1 MKKMSKI
8 LTFILVLAMVLGTVA
23 MAAEPSYTI
32 SATDGSLEHGS
43 ITLTYTYTV
52 TKDVTDDNNNTTS
65 ETKEVTETAFLKKG
79 SLSADI
85 PKDAKVVISF
95 NANTGYE
102 FIGAKDD
109 ANNPIEDGAEITL
122 TKSLIITPEFRLKDT
137 LGGEA
142 KISSFKIDAICPS
155 AYYWQQ
161 CHKKDSNSNSV
172 LDNNLLKY
180 TRYPGKLNGTQSPST
195 EIAKGYYVD
204 LTLYVNDADYAA
216 FISTNGNSSDKF
228 SVTTPGDSSFLAG
241 STNPSA
247 SAVINA
253 TTDGKGY
260 SITLTGVYYV
270 GGSDNTLKLIV
281 TQGNYNAILSCK
293 IDNATIIPTTPDD
306 DKPSEETT
314 AAQPYVIISSYSY
327 GKGDLVAGETRNVT
341 MTFRNTSKTMAVENM
356 MVTMTLPDAM
366 MLTSSSNSFYIESL
380 AAEGTITKTVNVT
393 VKPTAAAQ
401 SHSMTVDFTYD
412 YLDNGTRRNAKTT
425 ETISMPV
432 LQVDRFTVTGIDLPT
447 QIFVGEENNLSV
459 NFVNKSRTDIYNLSA
474 KLSCEALSNNGE
486 EQYLGNLA
494 SGTTS
499 SADFY
504 ITANEKGELV
514 GEVIITYEDT
524 NMNQRTVS
532 VPFTTQAASYE
543 DIYGPT
549 DPVDPGLDPV
559 GPVEPETTGFPWFW
573 VIAGVVV
580 VAAGVFVALK
590 LRKNKKESVDED
602 EDI

>member
-23 MAAEPSYTI
+23 MAEVPTPAAKTPATKEETVTYTITAGTVENGTLTIKYGSTQEPLTTGAKTAAIAKDTDITVVAEPKAGYELVALNYTI
-32 SATDGSLEHGS
+32 GETTTDIKTDGKF
-43 ITLTYTYTV
+43 TLT
-52 TKDVTDDNNNTTS
+52 
-65 ETKEVTETAFLKKG
+65 G
-79 SLSADI
+79 
-85 PKDAKVVISF
+85 
-95 NANTGYE
+95 NAT
-102 FIGAKDD
+102 
-109 ANNPIEDGAEITL
+109 
-122 TKSLIITPEFRLKDT
+122 ITPVFQAKST
-137 LGGEA
+137 LGGEKTA
-142 KISSFKIDAICPS
+142 DSFRLDAICS
-155 AYYWQQ
+155 GSYYWQMY
-161 CHKKDSNSNSV
+161 HKDMA
-172 LDNNLLKY
+172 NNKKY
-180 TRYPGKLNGTQSPST
+180 TKYPGSPADKVNPSS
-195 EIAKGYYVD
+195 EIVKGNYVD
-204 LTLYVNDADYAA
+204 LTLYVTDNDFLSLYG
-216 FISTNGNSSDKF
+216 STGYSKNNF

-241 STNPSA
+241 SGAGAEIEKWTVGS
-247 SAVINA
+247 
-253 TTDGKGY
+253 TDKGME
-260 SITLTGVYYV
+260 IQLTGVYYV
-270 GGSDNTLKLIV
+270 GGSDNTLKLII
-281 TQGNYNAILSCK
+281 TQGNYNAIVTCK
-293 IDNATIIPTTPDD
+293 IDNATIIPTKPDD
-306 DKPSEETT
+306 EKPDTETT

-327 GKGDLVAGETRNVT
+327 GKGDLVAGETRNIT

-412 YLDNGTRRNAKTT
+412 YLDNGVRRNAKTT

-432 LQVDRFTVTGIDLPT
+432 LQVDRFTVTGIDLPQ
-447 QIFVGEENNLSV
+447 QIFIGEENNLSV

-474 KLSCEALSNNGE
+474 KLNCEGLSNNGE

-504 ITANEKGELV
+504 ITGNEKCELV

-532 VPFTTQAASYE
+532 VPFTTQVTSYE
-543 DIYGPT
+543 DVWGPSN
-549 DPVDPGLDPV
+549 PSVDPGTDP
-559 GPVEPETTGFPWFW
+559 GTDPGMEEPAGFPWFW
-573 VIAGVVV
+573 VIGGVAV
-580 VAAGVFVALK
+580 VAAGVFVYLK

>member
-8 LTFILVLAMVLGTVA
+8 LTFILVLAMVLSTVA
-23 MAAEPSYTI
+23 MAEVPTPAAKTPATKEETVTYTITAGTVENGTLTIKYGSTQEPLTTGAKTAAIAKDTDITVVAEPKAGYELVALNYTI
-32 SATDGSLEHGS
+32 GETTTDIKTDGKF
-43 ITLTYTYTV
+43 TLT
-52 TKDVTDDNNNTTS
+52 
-65 ETKEVTETAFLKKG
+65 G
-79 SLSADI
+79 
-85 PKDAKVVISF
+85 
-95 NANTGYE
+95 NAT
-102 FIGAKDD
+102 
-109 ANNPIEDGAEITL
+109 
-122 TKSLIITPEFRLKDT
+122 ITPVFQAKST
-137 LGGEA
+137 LGGEKTA
-142 KISSFKIDAICPS
+142 DSFRLDAICS
-155 AYYWQQ
+155 GSYYWQMY
-161 CHKKDSNSNSV
+161 HKDMA
-172 LDNNLLKY
+172 NNKKY
-180 TRYPGKLNGTQSPST
+180 TKYPGSPADKVNPSS
-195 EIAKGYYVD
+195 EIVKGNYVD
-204 LTLYVNDADYAA
+204 LTLYVTDDDFLSLYG
-216 FISTNGNSSDKF
+216 STGYSKNNF

-241 STNPSA
+241 SGAGAEIEKWTVGSTDKGM
-247 SAVINA
+247 VIQ
-253 TTDGKGY
+253 
-260 SITLTGVYYV
+260 LTGVYYV
-270 GGSDNTLKLIV
+270 GGSDNTLKLII
-281 TQGNYNAILSCK
+281 TQGNYNAIVTCK
-293 IDNATIIPTTPDD
+293 IDNATIIPTKPDD
-306 DKPSEETT
+306 EKPDTETT

-327 GKGDLVAGETRNVT
+327 GKGDLVAGETRNIT

-412 YLDNGTRRNAKTT
+412 YLDNGVRRNAKTT

-432 LQVDRFTVTGIDLPT
+432 LQVDRFTVTGIDLPQ
-447 QIFVGEENNLSV
+447 QIFIGEENNLSV

-474 KLSCEALSNNGE
+474 KLNCEGLSNNGE

-504 ITANEKGELV
+504 ITGNEKGELV

-532 VPFTTQAASYE
+532 VPFTTQVTSYE
-543 DIYGPT
+543 DVWGPSN
-549 DPVDPGLDPV
+549 PSVDPGTDP
-559 GPVEPETTGFPWFW
+559 GTDPGMEEPAGFPWFW
-573 VIAGVVV
+573 VIGGVVV
-580 VAAGVFVALK
+580 VAAGVFVYLK

>member
-1 MKKMSKI
+1 MTVKKMSKI

-23 MAAEPSYTI
+23 MATEPSYTV

-43 ITLTYTYTV
+43 ITLTYNTAKEGSTGTATCTLNSTTKSKALPNDVKKVKV
-52 TKDVTDDNNNTTS
+52 T
-65 ETKEVTETAFLKKG
+65 
-79 SLSADI
+79 
-85 PKDAKVVISF
+85 F
-95 NANTGYE
+95 NAAPGYE
-102 FIGAKDD
+102 FVSATYKVGDTDAKSVADFGE
-109 ANNPIEDGAEITL
+109 IEITDN
-122 TKSLIITPEFRLKDT
+122 TTITPVFQAKST
-137 LGGEA
+137 LGGEKTA
-142 KISSFKIDAICPS
+142 DSFRLDAICS
-155 AYYWQQ
+155 GSYYWQMY
-161 CHKKDSNSNSV
+161 HKDM
-172 LDNNLLKY
+172 DNNKKY
-180 TRYPGKLNGTQSPST
+180 TKYPGSPADKVNPSS
-195 EIAKGYYVD
+195 EIVKGNYVD
-204 LTLYVNDADYAA
+204 LTLYVNDTDYVT
-216 FISTNGNSSDKF
+216 FINGDTKKNELF

-241 STNPSA
+241 NTTPSA
-247 SAVINA
+247 NA
-253 TTDGKGY
+253 EIAAWEGKGY
-260 SITLTGVYYV
+260 TVKLTGVYYV
-270 GGSDNTLKLIV
+270 GGNDNTLKLII
-281 TQGNYNAILSCK
+281 TQGNYNAIVTCK
-293 IDNATIIPTTPDD
+293 IDNATIVPEKENDKKPD
-306 DKPSEETT
+306 EETT

-327 GKGDLVAGETRNVT
+327 GKGDLVAGETRNIT

-412 YLDNGTRRNAKTT
+412 YLDNGVRRNAKTT

-432 LQVDRFTVTGIDLPT
+432 LQVDRFTVTGIDLPQ
-447 QIFVGEENNLSV
+447 QIFIGEENNLSV

-474 KLSCEALSNNGE
+474 KLNCEGLSNNGE

-504 ITANEKGELV
+504 ITGNEKCELV

-532 VPFTTQAASYE
+532 VPFTTQVTSYE
-543 DIYGPT
+543 DVWGPSN
-549 DPVDPGLDPV
+549 PSVDPGTDP
-559 GPVEPETTGFPWFW
+559 GTDPGMEEPAGFPWFW
-573 VIAGVVV
+573 VIGGVAV
-580 VAAGVFVALK
+580 VAAGVFVYLK

>member
-23 MAAEPSYTI
+23 MAEVPTPAAKTPATQEETVTYTI
-32 SATDGSLEHGS
+32 TAGIFTNGQMTIKYGTTQSPLASGASLTVEKDTEITVEFSAT
-43 ITLTYTYTV
+43 
-52 TKDVTDDNNNTTS
+52 
-65 ETKEVTETAFLKKG
+65 A
-79 SLSADI
+79 
-85 PKDAKVVISF
+85 
-95 NANTGYE
+95 GYE
-102 FIGAKDD
+102 FVKATYKIGEK
-109 ANNPIEDGAEITL
+109 ETSLSDGGKFTL
-122 TKSLIITPEFRLKDT
+122 TGDATITPVFQAKST
-137 LGGEA
+137 LGGEKTA
-142 KISSFKIDAICPS
+142 DSFRLDAICS
-155 AYYWQQ
+155 GSYYWQMY
-161 CHKKDSNSNSV
+161 HKDMA
-172 LDNNLLKY
+172 NNKKY
-180 TRYPGKLNGTQSPST
+180 TKYPGSPADKVNPSS
-195 EIAKGYYVD
+195 EIVKGNYVD
-204 LTLYVNDADYAA
+204 LTLYVTDNDFLSLYG
-216 FISTNGNSSDKF
+216 STGNSKNNF

-241 STNPSA
+241 SGAGAEIEKWTVGSTDKGM
-247 SAVINA
+247 VIQ
-253 TTDGKGY
+253 
-260 SITLTGVYYV
+260 LTGVYYV
-270 GGSDNTLKLIV
+270 GGSDNTLKLII
-281 TQGNYNAILSCK
+281 TQGNYNAIVTCK
-293 IDNATIIPTTPDD
+293 IDNATIIPTKPDD
-306 DKPSEETT
+306 EKPDTETT

-327 GKGDLVAGETRNVT
+327 GKGDLVAGETRNIT

-412 YLDNGTRRNAKTT
+412 YLDNGVRRNAKTT

-432 LQVDRFTVTGIDLPT
+432 LQVDRFTVTGIDLPQ
-447 QIFVGEENNLSV
+447 QIFIGEENNLSV

-474 KLSCEALSNNGE
+474 KLNCEGLSNNGE

-504 ITANEKGELV
+504 ITGNEKCELV

-532 VPFTTQAASYE
+532 VPFTTQVTSYE
-543 DIYGPT
+543 DVWGPSN
-549 DPVDPGLDPV
+549 PSVDPGTDP
-559 GPVEPETTGFPWFW
+559 GTDPGMEEPAGFPWFW
-573 VIAGVVV
+573 VIGGVVV
-580 VAAGVFVALK
+580 VAAGVFVYLK

>member
-1 MKKMSKI
+1 MTVKKMSKI
-8 LTFILVLAMVLGTVA
+8 LTFILVLAMVLSTVA
-23 MAAEPSYTI
+23 MAADPPYTV

-43 ITLTYTYTV
+43 ITLTYNTAKEGSTGTATCTLNSTTKSKALPNDVKKVKVTFNATPGYEFVSATYKV
-52 TKDVTDDNNNTTS
+52 GDTDAKSVADFGEIEITNNTT
-65 ETKEVTETAFLKKG
+65 
-79 SLSADI
+79 
-85 PKDAKVVISF
+85 
-95 NANTGYE
+95 
-102 FIGAKDD
+102 
-109 ANNPIEDGAEITL
+109 
-122 TKSLIITPEFRLKDT
+122 ITPVFQAKST
-137 LGGEA
+137 LGGEKTA
-142 KISSFKIDAICPS
+142 DSFRLDAICS
-155 AYYWQQ
+155 GSYYWQMY
-161 CHKKDSNSNSV
+161 HKDM
-172 LDNNLLKY
+172 DNNKKY
-180 TRYPGKLNGTQSPST
+180 TKYPGSPADKVNPSS
-195 EIAKGYYVD
+195 EIVKGNYVD
-204 LTLYVNDADYAA
+204 LTLYVNDTDYVT
-216 FISTNGNSSDKF
+216 FINGDTKKNELF

-241 STNPSA
+241 NTTPSA
-247 SAVINA
+247 NA
-253 TTDGKGY
+253 EIAAWEGKGY
-260 SITLTGVYYV
+260 TVKLTGVYYV
-270 GGSDNTLKLIV
+270 GGNDNTLKLIV

-293 IDNATIIPTTPDD
+293 IDNATIVPEKENDKKPD
-306 DKPSEETT
+306 EETT

-327 GKGDLVAGETRNVT
+327 GKGDLVAGETRNIT

-412 YLDNGTRRNAKTT
+412 YLDNGVRRNAKTT

-432 LQVDRFTVTGIDLPT
+432 LQVDRFTVTGIDLPQ
-447 QIFVGEENNLSV
+447 QIFIGEENNLSV

-474 KLSCEALSNNGE
+474 KLNCEGLSNNGE

-504 ITANEKGELV
+504 ITGNEKGELV

-532 VPFTTQAASYE
+532 VPFTTQVTSYE
-543 DIYGPT
+543 DVWGPSN
-549 DPVDPGLDPV
+549 PSVDPGMDP
-559 GPVEPETTGFPWFW
+559 GTDPGMEEPAGFPWFW
-573 VIAGVVV
+573 VIGGVVV
-580 VAAGVFVALK
+580 VAAGVFVYLK

>member
-8 LTFILVLAMVLGTVA
+8 LIFILVLAMVLGTVA
-23 MAAEPSYTI
+23 MAEVPTPAAKTPATQEETVTYTI
-32 SATDGSLEHGS
+32 TAGIFTNGQMTIKYGTTQSPLASGASLTVEKDTEITVEFSAT
-43 ITLTYTYTV
+43 
-52 TKDVTDDNNNTTS
+52 
-65 ETKEVTETAFLKKG
+65 A
-79 SLSADI
+79 
-85 PKDAKVVISF
+85 
-95 NANTGYE
+95 GYE
-102 FIGAKDD
+102 FVKATYKIGEK
-109 ANNPIEDGAEITL
+109 ETSLSDGGKFTL
-122 TKSLIITPEFRLKDT
+122 TGDATITPVFQAKST
-137 LGGEA
+137 LGGEKTA
-142 KISSFKIDAICPS
+142 DSFRLDAICS
-155 AYYWQQ
+155 GSYYWQMY
-161 CHKKDSNSNSV
+161 HKDMA
-172 LDNNLLKY
+172 NNKKY
-180 TRYPGKLNGTQSPST
+180 TKYPGSPADKVNPSS
-195 EIAKGYYVD
+195 EIVKGNYVD
-204 LTLYVNDADYAA
+204 LTLYVTDTDYVT
-216 FISTNGNSSDKF
+216 FINGDTTKNELF

-241 STNPSA
+241 SGAGAEIEKWTVGSTDKGM
-247 SAVINA
+247 VIQ
-253 TTDGKGY
+253 
-260 SITLTGVYYV
+260 LTGVYYV
-270 GGSDNTLKLIV
+270 GGSDNTLKLII
-281 TQGNYNAILSCK
+281 TQGNYNAIVTCK
-293 IDNATIIPTTPDD
+293 IDNATIIPTKPDD
-306 DKPSEETT
+306 EKPDTETT

-412 YLDNGTRRNAKTT
+412 YLDNGVRRNAKTT

-432 LQVDRFTVTGIDLPT
+432 LQVDRFTVTGIDLPQ
-447 QIFVGEENNLSV
+447 QIFIGEENNLSV

-474 KLSCEALSNNGE
+474 KLNCEGLSNNGE

-504 ITANEKGELV
+504 ITGNEKCELV

-532 VPFTTQAASYE
+532 VPFTTQVTSYE
-543 DIYGPT
+543 DVWGPSN
-549 DPVDPGLDPV
+549 PSVDPGMDP
-559 GPVEPETTGFPWFW
+559 GTDPGMEEPAGFPWFW
-573 VIAGVVV
+573 VIGGVVV
-580 VAAGVFVALK
+580 VAAGVFVYLK
-590 LRKNKKESVDED
+590 LRKNKKESVEED

>member
-1 MKKMSKI
+1 VKKMSKI

-23 MAAEPSYTI
+23 MAEVPTPAANTPATQEETVTYTI
-32 SATDGSLEHGS
+32 TAGTFTNGQMTIKYGTTQSPLASGASLTVEKDTEITVEFSAT
-43 ITLTYTYTV
+43 
-52 TKDVTDDNNNTTS
+52 
-65 ETKEVTETAFLKKG
+65 A
-79 SLSADI
+79 
-85 PKDAKVVISF
+85 
-95 NANTGYE
+95 GYE
-102 FIGAKDD
+102 FVKATYKIGEK
-109 ANNPIEDGAEITL
+109 ETSLSDGGKFTL
-122 TKSLIITPEFRLKDT
+122 TGDATITPVFQAKST
-137 LGGEA
+137 LGGEKTA
-142 KISSFKIDAICPS
+142 DSFRLDAICS
-155 AYYWQQ
+155 GSYYWQMY
-161 CHKKDSNSNSV
+161 HKDMA
-172 LDNNLLKY
+172 NNKKY
-180 TRYPGKLNGTQSPST
+180 TKYPGSPADKVNPSS
-195 EIAKGYYVD
+195 EIVKGNYVD
-204 LTLYVNDADYAA
+204 LTLYVTDNDFLSLYG
-216 FISTNGNSSDKF
+216 STGYSKNNF

-241 STNPSA
+241 NTTPSA
-247 SAVINA
+247 NA
-253 TTDGKGY
+253 EIDAWEGKGY
-260 SITLTGVYYV
+260 TVKLTGVYYV
-270 GGSDNTLKLIV
+270 GGNDNTLKLIV

-293 IDNATIIPTTPDD
+293 IDNATIVPEKENDKKPD
-306 DKPSEETT
+306 EETT

-327 GKGDLVAGETRNVT
+327 GKGDLVAGETRNIT

-401 SHSMTVDFTYD
+401 SHSMAVDFTYD
-412 YLDNGTRRNAKTT
+412 YLDNGVRRNAKTT

-432 LQVDRFTVTGIDLPT
+432 LQVDRFTVTGIDLPQ
-447 QIFVGEENNLSV
+447 QIFIGEENNLSV

-474 KLSCEALSNNGE
+474 KLNCEGLSNNGE

-504 ITANEKGELV
+504 ITGNEKGELV

-532 VPFTTQAASYE
+532 VPFTTQVTSYE
-543 DIYGPT
+543 DVWGPSN
-549 DPVDPGLDPV
+549 PSVDPGMDP
-559 GPVEPETTGFPWFW
+559 GTDPGMEDPAGFPWFW
-573 VIAGVVV
+573 VIGGVVV
-580 VAAGVFVALK
+580 VAAGVFVYLK

>member
-1 MKKMSKI
+1 MTVKKISKI

-23 MAAEPSYTI
+23 MADQSEGTNTGNTTNDTYTITAGKFENGTLTIKYNSTQSPLTAGATSSAIAKGTEVTILAEPKAGYELAALNYTI
-32 SATDGSLEHGS
+32 GETTTDIKTDGKFV
-43 ITLTYTYTV
+43 LTGNATV
-52 TKDVTDDNNNTTS
+52 TPV
-65 ETKEVTETAFLKKG
+65 FQ
-79 SLSADI
+79 
-85 PKDAKVVISF
+85 AKS
-95 NANTGYE
+95 
-102 FIGAKDD
+102 
-109 ANNPIEDGAEITL
+109 
-122 TKSLIITPEFRLKDT
+122 T
-137 LGGEA
+137 LGGEKTA
-142 KISSFKIDAICPS
+142 DSFRLDAICS
-155 AYYWQQ
+155 GSYYWQMY
-161 CHKKDSNSNSV
+161 HKDMA
-172 LDNNLLKY
+172 NNKKY
-180 TRYPGKLNGTQSPST
+180 TKYPGSPADKVNPSS
-195 EIAKGYYVD
+195 EIVKGNYVD
-204 LTLYVNDADYAA
+204 LTLYVTDDDFLSLYG
-216 FISTNGNSSDKF
+216 STGYSKNNF

-241 STNPSA
+241 SGAGAEIEKWTVGSTDKGM
-247 SAVINA
+247 VIQ
-253 TTDGKGY
+253 
-260 SITLTGVYYV
+260 LTGVYYV
-270 GGSDNTLKLIV
+270 GGSDNTLKLII
-281 TQGNYNAILSCK
+281 TQGNYNAIVTCK
-293 IDNATIIPTTPDD
+293 IDNATIVPEKENDKKPD
-306 DKPSEETT
+306 EETT

-412 YLDNGTRRNAKTT
+412 YLDNGVRRNAKTT

-432 LQVDRFTVTGIDLPT
+432 LQVDRFTVTGIDLPQ
-447 QIFVGEENNLSV
+447 QIFIGEENNLSV

-474 KLSCEALSNNGE
+474 KLNCEGLSNNGE

-504 ITANEKGELV
+504 ITGNEKGELV

-532 VPFTTQAASYE
+532 VPFTTQVTSYE
-543 DIYGPT
+543 DVWGPSN
-549 DPVDPGLDPV
+549 PSVDPGMDP
-559 GPVEPETTGFPWFW
+559 GTDPGMEEPAGFPWFW
-573 VIAGVVV
+573 VIGGVVV
-580 VAAGVFVALK
+580 VAAGVFVYLK

>member
-8 LTFILVLAMVLGTVA
+8 LIFILVLAMVLGTVA
-23 MAAEPSYTI
+23 MAEVPTPAAKTPATQEETVTYTI
-32 SATDGSLEHGS
+32 TAGIFTNGQMTIKYGTTQSPLASGASLTVEKDTEITVEFSAT
-43 ITLTYTYTV
+43 
-52 TKDVTDDNNNTTS
+52 
-65 ETKEVTETAFLKKG
+65 A
-79 SLSADI
+79 
-85 PKDAKVVISF
+85 
-95 NANTGYE
+95 GYE
-102 FIGAKDD
+102 FVKATYKIGEK
-109 ANNPIEDGAEITL
+109 ETSLSDGGKFTL
-122 TKSLIITPEFRLKDT
+122 TGDATITPVFQAKST
-137 LGGEA
+137 LGGEKTA
-142 KISSFKIDAICPS
+142 DSFRLDAICS
-155 AYYWQQ
+155 GSYYWQMY
-161 CHKKDSNSNSV
+161 HKDMA
-172 LDNNLLKY
+172 NNKKY
-180 TRYPGKLNGTQSPST
+180 TKYPGSPADKVNPSS
-195 EIAKGYYVD
+195 EIVKGNYVD
-204 LTLYVNDADYAA
+204 LTLYVTDNDFLSLYG
-216 FISTNGNSSDKF
+216 STGYSKNNF

-241 STNPSA
+241 SGAGAEIEKWTVGSTDKGM
-247 SAVINA
+247 VIQ
-253 TTDGKGY
+253 
-260 SITLTGVYYV
+260 LTGVYYV
-270 GGSDNTLKLIV
+270 GGSDNTLKLII
-281 TQGNYNAILSCK
+281 TQGNYNAIVTCK
-293 IDNATIIPTTPDD
+293 IDNATIVPEKENDKKPD
-306 DKPSEETT
+306 EETT

-412 YLDNGTRRNAKTT
+412 YLDNGVRRNAKTT
-425 ETISMPV
+425 ESISMPV
-432 LQVDRFTVTGIDLPT
+432 LQVDRFTVTGIDLPQ
-447 QIFVGEENNLSV
+447 QIFIGEENNLSV

-474 KLSCEALSNNGE
+474 KLNCEGLSNNGE

-504 ITANEKGELV
+504 ITGNEKGDLV

-532 VPFTTQAASYE
+532 VPFTTQVTSYE
-543 DIYGPT
+543 DVWGPSN
-549 DPVDPGLDPV
+549 PSVDPGMDP
-559 GPVEPETTGFPWFW
+559 GTDPGMEEPAGFPWFW
-573 VIAGVVV
+573 VIGGVVV
-580 VAAGVFVALK
+580 VAAGVFVYLK

>member
-23 MAAEPSYTI
+23 MAAEPP
-32 SATDGSLEHGS
+32 
-43 ITLTYTYTV
+43 YTV
-52 TKDVTDDNNNTTS
+52 SAPADSLTHGKITITYDTADTEKGGTKTVNGFLNSTTTS
-65 ETKEVTETAFLKKG
+65 IKLPDDVKKIKVSFTAN
-79 SLSADI
+79 
-85 PKDAKVVISF
+85 P
-95 NANTGYE
+95 GYE
-102 FIGAKDD
+102 FVSATYKVGDTDAKSVADFGE
-109 ANNPIEDGAEITL
+109 IEITDN
-122 TKSLIITPEFRLKDT
+122 TIITPVFQAKST
-137 LGGEA
+137 LGGEKTA
-142 KISSFKIDAICPS
+142 DSFRLDAICS
-155 AYYWQQ
+155 GSYYWQMY
-161 CHKKDSNSNSV
+161 HKDMA
-172 LDNNLLKY
+172 NNKKY
-180 TRYPGKLNGTQSPST
+180 TKYPGSPADKVNPSS
-195 EIAKGYYVD
+195 EIVKGNYVD
-204 LTLYVNDADYAA
+204 LTLYVTDNDFLKLYS
-216 FISTNGNSSDKF
+216 STGYSKDNF

-241 STNPSA
+241 SGAGAEIEKWTVGSTDKGM
-247 SAVINA
+247 VIQ
-253 TTDGKGY
+253 
-260 SITLTGVYYV
+260 LTGVYYV
-270 GGSDNTLKLIV
+270 GGSDNTLKLII
-281 TQGNYNAILSCK
+281 TQGNYNAIVTCK
-293 IDNATIIPTTPDD
+293 IDNATIIPTKPDD
-306 DKPSEETT
+306 EKPDTETT

-327 GKGDLVAGETRNVT
+327 GKGDLVAGETRNIT

-412 YLDNGTRRNAKTT
+412 YLDNGVRRNAKTT
-425 ETISMPV
+425 ESISMPV
-432 LQVDRFTVTGIDLPT
+432 LQVDRFTVTGIDLPQ
-447 QIFVGEENNLSV
+447 QIFIGEENNLSV

-474 KLSCEALSNNGE
+474 KLNCEGLSNNGE

-504 ITANEKGELV
+504 ITGNEKGELV

-532 VPFTTQAASYE
+532 VPFTTQVTSYE
-543 DIYGPT
+543 DVWGPSN
-549 DPVDPGLDPV
+549 PSVDPGMDP
-559 GPVEPETTGFPWFW
+559 GTDPGMEEPAGFPWFW
-573 VIAGVVV
+573 VIGGVAV
-580 VAAGVFVALK
+580 VAAGVFVYLK

>member
-1 MKKMSKI
+1 MTVKKMSKI
-8 LTFILVLAMVLGTVA
+8 LTFILVLAMVLSTVA
-23 MAAEPSYTI
+23 MADQSDGTNTGNTTNDTYTITAGNFENGTLTIKHDSTQSPLTAGATSKAIAKGTEVTILAEPKAGYELVALNYTI
-32 SATDGSLEHGS
+32 GETTTDIKTDGKF
-43 ITLTYTYTV
+43 TLT
-52 TKDVTDDNNNTTS
+52 
-65 ETKEVTETAFLKKG
+65 G
-79 SLSADI
+79 
-85 PKDAKVVISF
+85 
-95 NANTGYE
+95 NAT
-102 FIGAKDD
+102 
-109 ANNPIEDGAEITL
+109 
-122 TKSLIITPEFRLKDT
+122 ITPVFQAKST
-137 LGGEA
+137 LGGEKTA
-142 KISSFKIDAICPS
+142 DSFRLDAICS
-155 AYYWQQ
+155 GSYYWQMY
-161 CHKKDSNSNSV
+161 HKDMA
-172 LDNNLLKY
+172 NNKKY
-180 TRYPGKLNGTQSPST
+180 TKYPGSPADKVNPSS
-195 EIAKGYYVD
+195 EIVKGNYVD
-204 LTLYVNDADYAA
+204 LTLYVTDDDFLSLYG
-216 FISTNGNSSDKF
+216 STGYSKNNF

-241 STNPSA
+241 SGAGAEIEKWTVGSTDKGM
-247 SAVINA
+247 VIQ
-253 TTDGKGY
+253 
-260 SITLTGVYYV
+260 LTGVYYV
-270 GGSDNTLKLIV
+270 GGSDNTLKLII
-281 TQGNYNAILSCK
+281 TQGNYNAIVTCK
-293 IDNATIIPTTPDD
+293 IDNATIVPEKENDKKPD
-306 DKPSEETT
+306 EETT

-412 YLDNGTRRNAKTT
+412 YLDNGVRRNAKTT

-432 LQVDRFTVTGIDLPT
+432 LQVDRFTVTGIDLPQ
-447 QIFVGEENNLSV
+447 QIFIGEENNLSV

-474 KLSCEALSNNGE
+474 KLNCEGLSNNGE

-504 ITANEKGELV
+504 ITGNEKGELV

-532 VPFTTQAASYE
+532 VPFTTQVTSYE
-543 DIYGPT
+543 DVWGPSN
-549 DPVDPGLDPV
+549 PSVDPGMDP
-559 GPVEPETTGFPWFW
+559 GTDPGMEEPAGFPWFW
-573 VIAGVVV
+573 VIGGVVV
-580 VAAGVFVALK
+580 VAAGVFVYLK

>member
-1 MKKMSKI
+1 MTVKKMSKI

-23 MAAEPSYTI
+23 MAEVPTPAAKTPATKEETVTYTITAGTVENGTLTIKYGSTQEPLTTGAKTAAIAKDTDITVVAEPKAGYELVALNYTI
-32 SATDGSLEHGS
+32 GETTTDIKTDGKF
-43 ITLTYTYTV
+43 TLTG
-52 TKDVTDDNNNTTS
+52 NTT
-65 ETKEVTETAFLKKG
+65 
-79 SLSADI
+79 
-85 PKDAKVVISF
+85 
-95 NANTGYE
+95 
-102 FIGAKDD
+102 
-109 ANNPIEDGAEITL
+109 
-122 TKSLIITPEFRLKDT
+122 ITPVFQAKST
-137 LGGEA
+137 LGGEKTA
-142 KISSFKIDAICPS
+142 DSFRLDAICS
-155 AYYWQQ
+155 GSYYWQMY
-161 CHKKDSNSNSV
+161 HKDMA
-172 LDNNLLKY
+172 NNKKY
-180 TRYPGKLNGTQSPST
+180 TKYPGPPLDKVNPSS
-195 EIAKGYYVD
+195 EIVKGNYVD
-204 LTLYVNDADYAA
+204 LTLYVTDDDFLSLCGTTSY
-216 FISTNGNSSDKF
+216 DKNNF

-241 STNPSA
+241 SGAGAEIKKWTVGSTDKGM
-247 SAVINA
+247 VIQ
-253 TTDGKGY
+253 
-260 SITLTGVYYV
+260 LTGVYYV
-270 GGSDNTLKLIV
+270 GGSDNTLKLII
-281 TQGNYNAILSCK
+281 TQGNYNAIVTCK
-293 IDNATIIPTTPDD
+293 IDNATIVPEKENDKKPD
-306 DKPSEETT
+306 EETT

-327 GKGDLVAGETRNVT
+327 GKGDLVAGETRNIT

-412 YLDNGTRRNAKTT
+412 YLDNGVRRNAKTT

-432 LQVDRFTVTGIDLPT
+432 LQVDRFTVTGIDLPQ
-447 QIFVGEENNLSV
+447 QIFIGEENNLSV

-474 KLSCEALSNNGE
+474 KLNCEGLSNNGE

-504 ITANEKGELV
+504 ITGNEKCELV

-532 VPFTTQAASYE
+532 VPFTTQVTSYE
-543 DIYGPT
+543 DVWGPSN
-549 DPVDPGLDPV
+549 PSVDPGTDP
-559 GPVEPETTGFPWFW
+559 GTDPGMEEPAGFPWFW
-573 VIAGVVV
+573 VIGGVVV
-580 VAAGVFVALK
+580 VAAGVFVYLK

>member
-1 MKKMSKI
+1 MTVKKISKI

-23 MAAEPSYTI
+23 MAEVGDPVTTPTYTI
-32 SATDGSLEHGS
+32 TAGTFTNGSISLTLVGNDGKDTSLGS
-43 ITLTYTYTV
+43 ITATGGKIENIA
-52 TKDVTDDNNNTTS
+52 KDSKV
-65 ETKEVTETAFLKKG
+65 
-79 SLSADI
+79 
-85 PKDAKVVISF
+85 KVVFVPSP
-95 NANTGYE
+95 GYE
-102 FIGAKDD
+102 FVGAKD
-109 ANNPIEDGAEITL
+109 GAEKIIKDGDVLTITDNL
-122 TKSLIITPEFRLKDT
+122 TITPVFAPKASLGSAAAVNSYT
-137 LGGEA
+137 LQ
-142 KISSFKIDAICPS
+142 AICPS

-161 CHKKDSNSNSV
+161 YHKTPGGGDT
-172 LDNNLLKY
+172 KY

-204 LTLYVNDADYAA
+204 LTLYVNDTDYVT
-216 FISTNGNSSDKF
+216 FIGQEGNDNDKF

-241 STNPSA
+241 NTTPSA
-247 SAVINA
+247 NA
-253 TTDGKGY
+253 DIDPWEEGKGY
-260 SITLTGVYYV
+260 TIKLTGVYYV
-270 GGSDNTLKLIV
+270 GGNDNTLKLIV

-293 IDNATIIPTTPDD
+293 IDNATIVPEKENNKKPD
-306 DKPSEETT
+306 EVTT

-327 GKGDLVAGETRNVT
+327 GKGDLVAGETRNIT

-393 VKPTAAAQ
+393 VKSNAAAQ

-412 YLDNGTRRNAKTT
+412 YLDNGIRRNAKTT
-425 ETISMPV
+425 ESISMPV
-432 LQVDRFTVTGIDLPT
+432 LQVDRFTVTGIDLP
-447 QIFVGEENNLSV
+447 QEIFMGEESNLSV
-459 NFVNKSRTDIYNLSA
+459 NFVNKSRTEIYNLSA
-474 KLSCEALSNNGE
+474 KLNCEGLSNNGE

-504 ITANEKGELV
+504 IKGNEKGELV

-532 VPFTTQAASYE
+532 VPFTTKVVSHE
-543 DIYGPT
+543 DVWGPQ
-549 DPVDPGLDPV
+549 GPV
-559 GPVEPETTGFPWFW
+559 GPQNPDDPGMDPGMEEPAGFPWFW
-573 VIAGVVV
+573 VIGGVVV
-580 VAAGVFVALK
+580 VAAGVFVYLK
-590 LRKNKKESVDED
+590 LRKNKKESVEED

>member
-23 MAAEPSYTI
+23 MADQSDGTNTGNTTNDTYTITAGSFENGTLTIKYDSTQSPLTAGATSKAIAKGTEVTILAEPKAGYELVALNYTI
-32 SATDGSLEHGS
+32 GETTTDIKTVGKF
-43 ITLTYTYTV
+43 TLT
-52 TKDVTDDNNNTTS
+52 
-65 ETKEVTETAFLKKG
+65 G
-79 SLSADI
+79 
-85 PKDAKVVISF
+85 DA
-95 NANTGYE
+95 T
-102 FIGAKDD
+102 
-109 ANNPIEDGAEITL
+109 
-122 TKSLIITPEFRLKDT
+122 ITPVFQAKST
-137 LGGEA
+137 LGGEKTA
-142 KISSFKIDAICPS
+142 DSFRLDAICS
-155 AYYWQQ
+155 GSYYWQMY
-161 CHKKDSNSNSV
+161 HKDMA
-172 LDNNLLKY
+172 NNKKY
-180 TRYPGKLNGTQSPST
+180 TKYPGSPADKVNPSS
-195 EIAKGYYVD
+195 EIVKGNYVD
-204 LTLYVNDADYAA
+204 LTLYVTDND
-216 FISTNGNSSDKF
+216 FLNLCSSTGYSKDNF

-241 STNPSA
+241 SGAGAEIGKWTVGSTDKGM
-247 SAVINA
+247 VIQ
-253 TTDGKGY
+253 
-260 SITLTGVYYV
+260 LTGVYYV
-270 GGSDNTLKLIV
+270 GGSDNTLKLII
-281 TQGNYNAILSCK
+281 TQGNYNAIVTCK
-293 IDNATIIPTTPDD
+293 IDNATIVPEKENDKKPD
-306 DKPSEETT
+306 EETT

-327 GKGDLVAGETRNVT
+327 GKGDLVAGETRNIT

-412 YLDNGTRRNAKTT
+412 YLDNGVRRNAKTT

-432 LQVDRFTVTGIDLPT
+432 LQVDRFTVTGIDLPQ
-447 QIFVGEENNLSV
+447 QIFIGEENNLSV

-474 KLSCEALSNNGE
+474 KLNCEGLSNNGE

-504 ITANEKGELV
+504 ITGNEKCELV

-532 VPFTTQAASYE
+532 VPFTTQVTSYE
-543 DIYGPT
+543 DVWGPSN
-549 DPVDPGLDPV
+549 PSVDPGMDP
-559 GPVEPETTGFPWFW
+559 GMEEPAGFPWFW
-573 VIAGVVV
+573 VIGGVVV
-580 VAAGVFVALK
+580 VAAGVFVYLK
-590 LRKNKKESVDED
+590 LRKNKKESVEED

>member
-8 LTFILVLAMVLGTVA
+8 LIFILVLAMVLGTVA
-23 MAAEPSYTI
+23 MAEVPTPAAKTPATQEETVTYTI
-32 SATDGSLEHGS
+32 TAGIFTNGQMTIKYGTTQSPLASGASLTVEKDTEITVEFSAT
-43 ITLTYTYTV
+43 
-52 TKDVTDDNNNTTS
+52 
-65 ETKEVTETAFLKKG
+65 A
-79 SLSADI
+79 
-85 PKDAKVVISF
+85 
-95 NANTGYE
+95 GYE
-102 FIGAKDD
+102 FVKATYKIGEK
-109 ANNPIEDGAEITL
+109 ETSLSDGGKFTL
-122 TKSLIITPEFRLKDT
+122 TGDATITPVFQAKST
-137 LGGEA
+137 LGGEKTA
-142 KISSFKIDAICPS
+142 DSFRLDAICS
-155 AYYWQQ
+155 GSYYWQMY
-161 CHKKDSNSNSV
+161 HKDMA
-172 LDNNLLKY
+172 NNKKY
-180 TRYPGKLNGTQSPST
+180 TKYPGSPADKVNPSS
-195 EIAKGYYVD
+195 EIVKGNYVD
-204 LTLYVNDADYAA
+204 LTLYVTDNDFLSLYG
-216 FISTNGNSSDKF
+216 STGYSKNNF

-241 STNPSA
+241 SGAGAEIEKWTVGSTDKGM
-247 SAVINA
+247 VIQ
-253 TTDGKGY
+253 
-260 SITLTGVYYV
+260 LTGVYYV
-270 GGSDNTLKLIV
+270 GGSDNTLKLII
-281 TQGNYNAILSCK
+281 TQGNYNAIVTCK
-293 IDNATIIPTTPDD
+293 IDNATIVPEKENDKKPD
-306 DKPSEETT
+306 EETT

-412 YLDNGTRRNAKTT
+412 YLDNGVRRNAKTT

-432 LQVDRFTVTGIDLPT
+432 LQVDRFTVTGIDLPQ
-447 QIFVGEENNLSV
+447 QIFIGEENNLSV

-474 KLSCEALSNNGE
+474 KLNCEGLSNNGE

-504 ITANEKGELV
+504 ITGNEKGELV

-532 VPFTTQAASYE
+532 VPFTTQVTSYE
-543 DIYGPT
+543 DVWGPSN
-549 DPVDPGLDPV
+549 PSVDPGMDP
-559 GPVEPETTGFPWFW
+559 GTDPGMEEPAGFPWFW
-573 VIAGVVV
+573 VIGGVVV
-580 VAAGVFVALK
+580 VAAGVFVYLK
-590 LRKNKKESVDED
+590 LRKNKKESVEED

>member
-1 MKKMSKI
+1 MTVKKMSKI
-8 LTFILVLAMVLGTVA
+8 LTFILVLAMVLSTVA
-23 MAAEPSYTI
+23 MADTTNASQYTI

-43 ITLTYTYTV
+43 ITLTYNTTKEGSTGTATCTLNSTTKSKTLPDDV
-52 TKDVTDDNNNTTS
+52 TKV
-65 ETKEVTETAFLKKG
+65 
-79 SLSADI
+79 
-85 PKDAKVVISF
+85 KVAF
-95 NANTGYE
+95 NAAPGYE
-102 FIGAKDD
+102 FVSATYKVG
-109 ANNPIEDGAEITL
+109 NAEAQAVADFGEINITGN
-122 TKSLIITPEFRLKDT
+122 TTITPVFQAKST
-137 LGGEA
+137 LGGEKTA
-142 KISSFKIDAICPS
+142 DSFRLDAICS
-155 AYYWQQ
+155 GSYYWQMY
-161 CHKKDSNSNSV
+161 HKDMA
-172 LDNNLLKY
+172 NNKKY
-180 TRYPGKLNGTQSPST
+180 TKYPGSPADKVNPSS
-195 EIAKGYYVD
+195 EIVKGNYVD
-204 LTLYVNDADYAA
+204 LTLYVTDND
-216 FISTNGNSSDKF
+216 FLKLCSSTGYSKNNF

-241 STNPSA
+241 SGAGAEIEKWTVGSTDKGM
-247 SAVINA
+247 VIQ
-253 TTDGKGY
+253 
-260 SITLTGVYYV
+260 LTGVYYV
-270 GGSDNTLKLIV
+270 GGNDNTLKLIV

-293 IDNATIIPTTPDD
+293 IDNATIVPEKENDKKPD
-306 DKPSEETT
+306 EETT

-327 GKGDLVAGETRNVT
+327 GKGDLVAGETRNIT

-412 YLDNGTRRNAKTT
+412 YLDNGVRRNAKTT

-432 LQVDRFTVTGIDLPT
+432 LQVDRFTVTGIDLPQ
-447 QIFVGEENNLSV
+447 QIFIGEENNLSV

-474 KLSCEALSNNGE
+474 KLNCEGLSNNGE

-504 ITANEKGELV
+504 ITGNEKCELV

-532 VPFTTQAASYE
+532 VPFTTQVTSYE
-543 DIYGPT
+543 DVWGPSN
-549 DPVDPGLDPV
+549 PSVDPGTDP
-559 GPVEPETTGFPWFW
+559 GTDPGMEEPAGFPWFW
-573 VIAGVVV
+573 VIGGVVV
-580 VAAGVFVALK
+580 VAAGVFVYLK

>member
-1 MKKMSKI
+1 MTVKKMSKI
-8 LTFILVLAMVLGTVA
+8 LIFILVLAMVLGTVA
-23 MAAEPSYTI
+23 MAEVPTPAAKTPATQEETVTYTI
-32 SATDGSLEHGS
+32 TAGIFTNGQMMIKYGTTQSPLASGASLTVEKDTEITVEFSAT
-43 ITLTYTYTV
+43 
-52 TKDVTDDNNNTTS
+52 
-65 ETKEVTETAFLKKG
+65 A
-79 SLSADI
+79 
-85 PKDAKVVISF
+85 
-95 NANTGYE
+95 GYE
-102 FIGAKDD
+102 FVKATYKIGEK
-109 ANNPIEDGAEITL
+109 ETSLSDGGKFTL
-122 TKSLIITPEFRLKDT
+122 TGDATITPVFQAKST
-137 LGGEA
+137 LGGEKTA
-142 KISSFKIDAICPS
+142 DSFRLDAICS
-155 AYYWQQ
+155 GSYYWQMY
-161 CHKKDSNSNSV
+161 HKDMA
-172 LDNNLLKY
+172 NNKKY
-180 TRYPGKLNGTQSPST
+180 TKYPGSPADKVNPSS
-195 EIAKGYYVD
+195 EIVKGNYVD
-204 LTLYVNDADYAA
+204 LTLYVTDDDFLSLYG
-216 FISTNGNSSDKF
+216 STGYNKNNF

-241 STNPSA
+241 SGAGAEIEKWTVGSTDKGM
-247 SAVINA
+247 VIQ
-253 TTDGKGY
+253 
-260 SITLTGVYYV
+260 LTGVYYV
-270 GGSDNTLKLIV
+270 GGNDNTLKLIV

-293 IDNATIIPTTPDD
+293 IDNATIVPEKENDKKPD
-306 DKPSEETT
+306 EETT

-327 GKGDLVAGETRNVT
+327 GKGDLVAGETRNIT

-412 YLDNGTRRNAKTT
+412 YLDNGVRRNAKTT

-432 LQVDRFTVTGIDLPT
+432 LQVDRFTVTGIDLPQ
-447 QIFVGEENNLSV
+447 QIFIGEENNLSV

-474 KLSCEALSNNGE
+474 KLNCEGLSNNGE

-504 ITANEKGELV
+504 ITGNEKCELV

-532 VPFTTQAASYE
+532 VPFTTQVTSYE
-543 DIYGPT
+543 DVWGPSN
-549 DPVDPGLDPV
+549 PSVDPGTDP
-559 GPVEPETTGFPWFW
+559 GTDPGMEEPAGFPWFW
-573 VIAGVVV
+573 VIGGVVV
-580 VAAGVFVALK
+580 VAAGVFVYLK

>member
-23 MAAEPSYTI
+23 MAEVPTPAANTPATQEETVTYTI
-32 SATDGSLEHGS
+32 TAGTFTNGQMTIKYGTTQSPLASGASLTVEKDTEITVEFSAT
-43 ITLTYTYTV
+43 
-52 TKDVTDDNNNTTS
+52 
-65 ETKEVTETAFLKKG
+65 A
-79 SLSADI
+79 
-85 PKDAKVVISF
+85 
-95 NANTGYE
+95 GYE
-102 FIGAKDD
+102 FVKATYKIGEK
-109 ANNPIEDGAEITL
+109 ETSLSDGGKFTL
-122 TKSLIITPEFRLKDT
+122 TGDATITPVFQAKST
-137 LGGEA
+137 LGGEKTA
-142 KISSFKIDAICPS
+142 DSFRLDAICS
-155 AYYWQQ
+155 GSYYWQMY
-161 CHKKDSNSNSV
+161 HKDMA
-172 LDNNLLKY
+172 NNKKY
-180 TRYPGKLNGTQSPST
+180 TKYPGPPADKVNPSS
-195 EIAKGYYVD
+195 EIVKGNYVD
-204 LTLYVNDADYAA
+204 LTLYVTDND
-216 FISTNGNSSDKF
+216 FLKLCSSTGYSKDNF

-241 STNPSA
+241 SGAGAEIGKWTVGSTDKGM
-247 SAVINA
+247 VIQ
-253 TTDGKGY
+253 
-260 SITLTGVYYV
+260 LTGVYYV
-270 GGSDNTLKLIV
+270 GGSDNTLKLII
-281 TQGNYNAILSCK
+281 TQGNYNAIVTCK
-293 IDNATIIPTTPDD
+293 IDNATIIPTKPDD
-306 DKPSEETT
+306 EKPDTETT

-412 YLDNGTRRNAKTT
+412 YLDNGVRRNAKTT

-432 LQVDRFTVTGIDLPT
+432 LQVDRFTVTGIDLPQ
-447 QIFVGEENNLSV
+447 QIFIGEENNLSV

-474 KLSCEALSNNGE
+474 KLNCEGLSNNGE

-504 ITANEKGELV
+504 ITGNEKCELV

-532 VPFTTQAASYE
+532 VPFTTQVTSYE
-543 DIYGPT
+543 DVWGPSN
-549 DPVDPGLDPV
+549 PSVDPGMDP
-559 GPVEPETTGFPWFW
+559 GTDPGMEEPAGFPWFW
-573 VIAGVVV
+573 VIGGVVV
-580 VAAGVFVALK
+580 VAAGVFVYLK

>member
-1 MKKMSKI
+1 MTVKKMSKI
-8 LTFILVLAMVLGTVA
+8 LIFILVLAMVLGTVA
-23 MAAEPSYTI
+23 MAEVPTPAAKTPATQEETVTYTI
-32 SATDGSLEHGS
+32 TAGIITNGQMTIKYGTTQSPLASGASLTVEKDTEITVEFSAT
-43 ITLTYTYTV
+43 
-52 TKDVTDDNNNTTS
+52 
-65 ETKEVTETAFLKKG
+65 A
-79 SLSADI
+79 
-85 PKDAKVVISF
+85 
-95 NANTGYE
+95 GYE
-102 FIGAKDD
+102 FVKATYKIGEK
-109 ANNPIEDGAEITL
+109 ETSLSDGGKFTL
-122 TKSLIITPEFRLKDT
+122 TGDATITPVFQAKST
-137 LGGEA
+137 LGGEKTA
-142 KISSFKIDAICPS
+142 DSFRLDAICS
-155 AYYWQQ
+155 GSYYWQMY
-161 CHKKDSNSNSV
+161 HKDMA
-172 LDNNLLKY
+172 NNKKY
-180 TRYPGKLNGTQSPST
+180 TKYPGSPADKVNPSS
-195 EIAKGYYVD
+195 EIVKGNYVD
-204 LTLYVNDADYAA
+204 LTLYVTDDDFLSLYG
-216 FISTNGNSSDKF
+216 STGYNKNNF

-241 STNPSA
+241 SGAGAEIEKWTVGSTDKGM
-247 SAVINA
+247 VIQ
-253 TTDGKGY
+253 
-260 SITLTGVYYV
+260 LTGVYYV
-270 GGSDNTLKLIV
+270 GGNDNTLKLIV

-293 IDNATIIPTTPDD
+293 IDNATIVPEKENDKKPD
-306 DKPSEETT
+306 EETT

-327 GKGDLVAGETRNVT
+327 GKGDLVAGETRNIT

-412 YLDNGTRRNAKTT
+412 YLDNGVRRNAKTT

-432 LQVDRFTVTGIDLPT
+432 LQVDRFTVTGIDLPQ
-447 QIFVGEENNLSV
+447 QIFIGEENNLSV

-474 KLSCEALSNNGE
+474 KLNCEGLSNNGE

-504 ITANEKGELV
+504 ITGNEKCELV

-532 VPFTTQAASYE
+532 VPFTTQVTSYE
-543 DIYGPT
+543 DVWGPSN
-549 DPVDPGLDPV
+549 PSVDPGTDP
-559 GPVEPETTGFPWFW
+559 GTDPGMEEPAGFPWFW
-573 VIAGVVV
+573 VIGGVVV
-580 VAAGVFVALK
+580 VAAGVFVYLK

>member
-1 MKKMSKI
+1 MTVKKMSKI
-8 LTFILVLAMVLGTVA
+8 LMFILVLAMVLSTVA
-23 MAAEPSYTI
+23 MADQSDGTNTGNTTNDTYTITAGNFENGTLTIKYDSTQSPLTAGATSKAIAKGTEVTILAEPKAGYELVALNYTI
-32 SATDGSLEHGS
+32 GETTTDIKTDGKF
-43 ITLTYTYTV
+43 TLT
-52 TKDVTDDNNNTTS
+52 
-65 ETKEVTETAFLKKG
+65 G
-79 SLSADI
+79 
-85 PKDAKVVISF
+85 
-95 NANTGYE
+95 NAT
-102 FIGAKDD
+102 
-109 ANNPIEDGAEITL
+109 
-122 TKSLIITPEFRLKDT
+122 ITPVFQAKST
-137 LGGEA
+137 LGGEKTA
-142 KISSFKIDAICPS
+142 DSFRLDAICS
-155 AYYWQQ
+155 GSYYWQMY
-161 CHKKDSNSNSV
+161 HKDMA
-172 LDNNLLKY
+172 NNKKY
-180 TRYPGKLNGTQSPST
+180 TKYPGSPADKVNPSS
-195 EIAKGYYVD
+195 EIVKGNYVD
-204 LTLYVNDADYAA
+204 LTLYVTDNDFLSLCGTTSY
-216 FISTNGNSSDKF
+216 DKNNF

-241 STNPSA
+241 SGAGAEIEKWTVGSTDKGM
-247 SAVINA
+247 VIQ
-253 TTDGKGY
+253 
-260 SITLTGVYYV
+260 LTGVYYV
-270 GGSDNTLKLIV
+270 GGSDNTLKLII
-281 TQGNYNAILSCK
+281 TQGNYNAIVTCK
-293 IDNATIIPTTPDD
+293 IDNATIVPEKENDKKPD
-306 DKPSEETT
+306 EETT

-412 YLDNGTRRNAKTT
+412 YLDNGVRRNAKTT

-432 LQVDRFTVTGIDLPT
+432 LQVDRFTVTGIDLPQ
-447 QIFVGEENNLSV
+447 QIFIGEENNLSV

-474 KLSCEALSNNGE
+474 KLNCEGLSNNGE

-504 ITANEKGELV
+504 ITGNEKCELV

-532 VPFTTQAASYE
+532 VPFTTQVTSYE
-543 DIYGPT
+543 DVWGPSN
-549 DPVDPGLDPV
+549 PSVDPGMDP
-559 GPVEPETTGFPWFW
+559 GTDPGMEEPAGFPWFW
-573 VIAGVVV
+573 VIGGVAV
-580 VAAGVFVALK
+580 VAAGVFVYLK